1 MNNFADDDDVHMVIS
16 TTMACIIKPQEI
28 RLKNIFVKMENWQQ
42 SFFINMF
49 NESALSKQNIERWYP
64 LAENK
69 VEETHENQA
78 KQISF

>member
-1 MNNFADDDDVHMVIS
+1 
-16 TTMACIIKPQEI
+16 
-28 RLKNIFVKMENWQQ
+28 
-42 SFFINMF
+42 MF
-49 NESALSKQNIERWYP
+49 NESVLSKQNIERWYP

>member
-1 MNNFADDDDVHMVIS
+1 M
-16 TTMACIIKPQEI
+16 
-28 RLKNIFVKMENWQQ
+28 KNIFVKMKIWQQ
-42 SFFINMF
+42 SFFIHMF

-78 KQISF
+78 KQFLFKISS

>member
-1 MNNFADDDDVHMVIS
+1 MYDKTLGNQNEEHFRKDV
-16 TTMACIIKPQEI
+16 
-28 RLKNIFVKMENWQQ
+28 RLAAI
-42 SFFINMF
+42 FFIHMF
-49 NESALSKQNIERWYP
+49 NESVLSKQNIERWYP

>member
-1 MNNFADDDDVHMVIS
+1 M
-16 TTMACIIKPQEI
+16 
-28 RLKNIFVKMENWQQ
+28 KNIFEKMENWQQ
-42 SFFINMF
+42 SFFIHMF
-49 NESALSKQNIERWYP
+49 NESVLSKQNIERWYP

>member
-1 MNNFADDDDVHMVIS
+1 MYNKTLGNQNEEHF
-16 TTMACIIKPQEI
+16 
-28 RLKNIFVKMENWQQ
+28 RKMENWQQ
-42 SFFINMF
+42 SFFIHMF
-49 NESALSKQNIERWYP
+49 NESVLSKQNIERWYP